1 MQTLRN
7 NLNARGLSQ
16 KKWADIMFEL
26 LGKICNRNS
35 NEWSLIWSV
44 IIRVITESDD
54 RALFMTSI
62 TDRSGR
68 HDESRGINY

>member
-7 NLNARGLSQ
+7 TLNARGLSQ
-16 KKWADIMFEL
+16 KMDGYYVRSYW
-26 LGKICNRNS
+26 GKICNGNS

-44 IIRVITESDD
+44 IIRVITEADD